1 MTKTNLIIIGSGPGG
16 YRAAHYAA
24 QHGLTVTIIEA
35 AEAGGTCL
43 NRGCIPTKTLC
54 RNAEVVDTIQ
64 HADVF
69 GVALDGFQLQ
79 FPKVIERKQQ
89 VVEQLR
95 SGIETLMQTPGIT
108 FVRGFAHFKD
118 SKTVVVG
125 EEEYTA
131 DNIMIAT
138 GSDSK
143 CPPIEGTTLPGVIT
157 STELLDIDHIPER
170 LCIIGAGVI
179 GMEFASVFSSFG
191 SKVSV
196 IEFLK
201 ECLPVLDS
209 DIAKRLRQ
217 TIGKRGVEFSMQSA
231 VKSIAE
237 TTTEDGKRQLTV
249 TYEKKGK
256 PAQVDA
262 DVVLIATGRKPN
274 IEGLDL
280 ELAGVEYSP
289 KGIAVDD
296 DFRTN
301 VEGIYAIG
309 DVNGRCMLA
318 HAATFQGLHV
328 VNKIL
333 GKEDD
338 IKFDIMPS
346 AIFTYPEA
354 ASVGKSEDQLKAE
367 GCEYECRKGFHR
379 SNGKAL
385 AMNETDGM
393 VKLFVDKA
401 DGKILGCHAFGAHS
415 SDMVQEISALMNQG
429 ATITDLAN
437 CIHIHPTLG
446 EILHDIAL

>member
-1 MTKTNLIIIGSGPGG
+1 MIQTNLIIIGSGPGG

-24 QHGLTVTIIEA
+24 QHGLTVTIVEA

-54 RNAEVVDTIQ
+54 RNAEIVDTLR

-69 GVALDGFQLQ
+69 GLEGEGYTLDFG
-79 FPKVIERKQQ
+79 KVMERKQQ
-89 VVEQLR
+89 VVAQLR
-95 SGIETLMQTPGIT
+95 SGVEGLMQISGIN
-108 FVRGFAHFKD
+108 FVHGFAHFKD
-118 SKTVVVG
+118 ARTVIVG
-125 EEEYTA
+125 DEEYTA
-131 DNIMIAT
+131 DNIVIAT

-143 CPPIEGTTLPGVIT
+143 CPPIEGTTLIGVMN

-191 SKVSV
+191 SKVTV

-201 ECLPVLDS
+201 ECLPVLDT

-231 VKSIAE
+231 VKSIVE
-237 TTTEDGKRQLTV
+237 TTTEDGKRLLTV
-249 TYEKKGK
+249 NFEKKGK
-256 PAQVDA
+256 VAQVEA
-262 DVVLIATGRKPN
+262 DTVLIATGRKPN
-274 IEGLDL
+274 IENLNL
-280 ELAGVEYSP
+280 EAAGVDFSP
-289 KGIAVDD
+289 KGICVDD

-333 GKEDD
+333 NQKDD

-354 ASVGKSEDQLKAE
+354 ASIGKSEDQLKAD
-367 GCEYECRKGFHR
+367 GYEYECRKGFYR

-393 VKLFVDKA
+393 VKLFVSKN
-401 DGKILGCHAFGAHS
+401 DGKLLGCHAFGAHS
-415 SDMVQEISALMNQG
+415 SDMVQEISALISQK

-437 CIHIHPTLG
+437 TIHIHPTLG